1 MDNDFL
7 QAFSEVVRNQIAHKC
22 NVELKGIGVFKAEHR
37 KQFQQQYQDGRVVMM
52 PPKDTIK
59 FVPESKRTNGN

>member
-1 MDNDFL
+1 MDKEFL
-7 QAFSEVVRNQIAHKC
+7 QAFSEVVRSQLAHKC
-22 NVELKGIGVFKAEHR
+22 DVELEGIGVFKAAHR

-59 FVPESKRTNGN
+59 FVADSKWTNGN